1 MEEGAY
7 IGLVRDFSTVIMVL
21 AAPVLG
27 AQSLLINE
35 LQSSGPPGDRVE
47 VFNASDRTIDLQGYV
62 LVVGAHQDSVKGP
75 LPIAPGGHAVLLLD
89 RRPEL
94 GTDHLRIKL
103 PREGGTLL
111 LIAPDRSTVVDAFTY
126 GSMPAGCSLGRT
138 PDGGRCA
145 GFFMDPTFGTST
157 GPSPVLRRWLDPPR
171 IESVSVASGC
181 EVSMHAAPGVLI
193 CYTID
198 GGPPEAPYAASYVG
212 PITCATGTCIKARAF
227 AADALPSEVACRI
240 LLASGDEHQVALVMD
255 PCDLDDPW
263 TGINVEGFHGNHAR
277 RGKEWRRDA
286 FIQLGAGQPAASA
299 KVSIAGSGSRGL
311 PKRSFKVRADGGGPL
326 LPGLPSAITLRADA
340 TPHAFLR
347 NLFMEHIAREVG
359 ARVDVQPSRAVWLRL
374 NGNDHGLYR
383 LMPAKSA
390 EWVRSLTGAEAVD
403 LVEGPAARVVCGDRE
418 HCERSMRALA
428 EGGSAA
434 DLGAL
439 IDLQSLFDL
448 ACFDLYAGR
457 ADHDLNVRCW
467 RPKVE
472 GGRWRWI
479 MYDMDLWAPVEENA
493 VERMMAGEP
502 AACPYL
508 PRLLSDPV
516 LRDRLLTR
524 LVALLNSVL
533 APEVAAAKVD
543 ALYNDHAQ
551 LMAADH
557 ARWSGEME
565 VPRPE
570 ASHALLLDHVRRRPA
585 LLMAHLARQLRL
597 DPCSLDVSVLP
608 RGGGEVW
615 IDGLQITGD
624 HARLAAFKG
633 SMLALSARAAEGME
647 FDGWV
652 GVDAAGPD
660 VSIDPGRIHALRAVF
675 RPAAVSR
682 RHGLEQAGE

>member
-1 MEEGAY
+1 MEEGSY
-7 IGLVRDFSTVIMVL
+7 IGLVRDFSTAILIL

-47 VFNASDRTIDLQGYV
+47 VFNASDHIIDLQGYV
-62 LVVGAHQDSVKGP
+62 FALGAHQDSVVGS
-75 LPIAPGGHAVLLLD
+75 LPIAPGGHAVLMLD
-89 RRPEL
+89 RRPEP
-94 GTDHLRIKL
+94 GTDHLRIRL

-126 GSMPAGCSLGRT
+126 GALPEGCSMGRA
-138 PDGGRCA
+138 PDGGRRV
-145 GFFMDPTFGTST
+145 GYFMDPTFGTST
-157 GPSPVLRRWLDPPR
+157 GPSPVVRRWLDPPR
-171 IESVSVASGC
+171 IESASMASGC

-193 CYTID
+193 RYTID
-198 GGPPEAPYAASYVG
+198 GGPPEAPHAAVYTG
-212 PITCATGTCIKARAF
+212 PITFAWGTCIKARAF
-227 AADALPSEVACRI
+227 AEDALPSPVACQV
-240 LLASGDEHQVALVMD
+240 LLGPGDDQQVALVMD

-263 TGINVEGFHGNHAR
+263 TGINVNGVHANHAR
-277 RGKEWRRDA
+277 RGKDWRRDA
-286 FIQLGAGQPAASA
+286 FFRSGDGTTTAAA

-326 LPGLPSAITLRADA
+326 LPGMPSAITLRADA

-347 NLFMEHIAREVG
+347 NLFMEHIAREAG
-359 ARVDVQPSRAVWLRL
+359 ARVDVQPSRPVRLHL
-374 NGNDHGLYR
+374 NGKDHGLYR

-403 LVEGPAARVVCGDRE
+403 LVEGPGARVVCGDRVDY
-418 HCERSMRALA
+418 ERSMRALA

-434 DLGAL
+434 GLDAL
-439 IDLQSLFDL
+439 IDLQSLIDL
-448 ACFDLYAGR
+448 ACFDLYTGR

-479 MYDMDLWAPVEENA
+479 MYDMDLWPPVEENA

-543 ALYNDHAQ
+543 ALFNDHAHP
-551 LMAADH
+551 MVADH

-570 ASHALLLDHVRRRPA
+570 ATHALLLDHVRRRPS

-615 IDGLQITGD
+615 IDGLRITGD

-652 GVDAAGPD
+652 GADAEGPD
-660 VSIDPGRIHALRAVF
+660 VSIDPGKIHVLRAVF
-675 RPAAVSR
+675 RLAAVSR
-682 RHGLEQAGE
+682 RHGLKQAGE